1 MNILYFFSLALYL
14 INIKCNNNKFD
25 DNQKKKKFSLTNS
38 IYVKSISYE
47 LSYNE
52 FSIIKVTI
60 KTFNEIDKVIN
71 FKGYLKSDNNNK
83 YILNCKTILT
93 DNYIIECYSQKNVT
107 FDIQEHYSFY
117 YEKNENDK
125 YTFNEKNIFEDN
137 KSISLVFKP
146 IVLKDQLIYKD
157 DEKTI
162 FVKTTGSMVRGGY
175 LYLTQKHKKI
185 LQKPKDGFNKYI
197 ELNNFISH
205 CGLMGYR
212 PQSTYLAFEEGIRRG
227 YHIVD
232 ADLLFTKDKIPVICH
247 GRQLEKVSN
256 GKGEIPSKTLKELE
270 KLDFG
275 IIFNEKYKG
284 EKILTLERLLKLC
297 KENNVIIDLDL
308 IHCNEKNKYFNN
320 EYIKILID
328 LIEKYDMLNSIF
340 FNDRRLDIISKL
352 NKYKKGLSFS
362 INNMNEKKNIEE
374 IKDKFKESKRI
385 IYNMGGLTEGK
396 KINKDTVK
404 YALSLGKKVKA
415 AKVDNIDFANRIVSY
430 GVNFITTN
438 YLHPFM
444 IKNDKE
450 DPIIV
455 RCLPSDNNEDMSR
468 CEIKDK
474 IKLIDNQIYNVYY
487 SDNIYNISEDINND
501 PIGEF
506 KYIDTNKNK
515 KLYYNI
521 IMIDFTKGIIKIKT
535 SNIVKEEEKIMGV
548 IGPNYDNVAE
558 CYKYDFTCSGK
569 NSKILECIILKENND
584 KVEYNGSYSILSLEG
599 YSLNLYENR
608 EIFPFYLFGC
618 IFISLIIF
626 KRIYYLIK
634 LRKRKQFNK
643 MKISENSYIPVNKQ
657 LNLK

>member
-175 LYLTQKHKKI
+175 LFLTQKHKKI

-308 IHCNEKNKYFNN
+308 IHCNEKNKYF
-320 EYIKILID
+320 KSL
-328 LIEKYDMLNSIF
+328 F
-340 FNDRRLDIISKL
+340 FI
-352 NKYKKGLSFS
+352 
-362 INNMNEKKNIEE
+362 
-374 IKDKFKESKRI
+374 
-385 IYNMGGLTEGK
+385 
-396 KINKDTVK
+396 
-404 YALSLGKKVKA
+404 
-415 AKVDNIDFANRIVSY
+415 
-430 GVNFITTN
+430 
-438 YLHPFM
+438 
-444 IKNDKE
+444 
-450 DPIIV
+450 
-455 RCLPSDNNEDMSR
+455 
-468 CEIKDK
+468 
-474 IKLIDNQIYNVYY
+474 
-487 SDNIYNISEDINND
+487 
-501 PIGEF
+501 
-506 KYIDTNKNK
+506 
-515 KLYYNI
+515 
-521 IMIDFTKGIIKIKT
+521 
-535 SNIVKEEEKIMGV
+535 
-548 IGPNYDNVAE
+548 
-558 CYKYDFTCSGK
+558 
-569 NSKILECIILKENND
+569 
-584 KVEYNGSYSILSLEG
+584 
-599 YSLNLYENR
+599 
-608 EIFPFYLFGC
+608 
-618 IFISLIIF
+618 
-626 KRIYYLIK
+626 
-634 LRKRKQFNK
+634 
-643 MKISENSYIPVNKQ
+643 
-657 LNLK
+657 